1 MAGGTPALPRTRC
14 SLWWSFLL
22 TVGSCFAYKVGF
34 LERMDAH
41 LPALQGVEFSDN
53 GGVRAMRRRWMDGG
67 GIFRVNGGRFRLGR
81 ITTGVSVLPDGARVV
96 AASTSVVAAG
106 ARVVAVGVRVVAAGA
121 RFVAAGVRVVA
132 AGVRFVAAGA
142 RVVAAGA
149 RVVAAGARFH
159 RSLRSVLFSSASFPQ
174 FTTNQPQPH

>member
-106 ARVVAVGVRVVAAGA
+106 ARVVAAGARFVAAGA
-121 RFVAAGVRVVA
+121 RFVAAGA
-132 AGVRFVAAGA
+132 RF
-142 RVVAAGA
+142 VAAGA